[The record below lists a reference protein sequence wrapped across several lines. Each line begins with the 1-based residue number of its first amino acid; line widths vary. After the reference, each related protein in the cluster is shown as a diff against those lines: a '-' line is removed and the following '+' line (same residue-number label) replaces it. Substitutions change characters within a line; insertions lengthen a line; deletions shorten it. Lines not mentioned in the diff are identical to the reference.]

1 MWVWYLINYL
11 PDSWLVLYCVVKS
24 VPTFFVDRIKLVAI
38 PNVQFCLFECS
49 TIWSATTA
57 PNGSQTMTP
66 LNHALRKKL
75 SLGVRLVLPGPLTLH
90 PPDETTLCVSRVFVF
105 DYKIVSLVYRFEID
119 TALKRVNVFQTVFWC
134 TFSRRC
140 ILFGRITLELSLWG
154 GAVDGNT

>member
-1 MWVWYLINYL
+1 M
-11 PDSWLVLYCVVKS
+11 YCVVQS
-24 VPTFFVDRIKLVAI
+24 VPTFFADRIKLVAI

-75 SLGVRLVLPGPLTLH
+75 NLGVRLALPGPLTLH

-119 TALKRVNVFQTVFWC
+119 TALKRVNVFQREVVLVYVQSLC
-134 TFSRRC
+134 L
-140 ILFGRITLELSLWG
+140 LFERITL
-154 GAVDGNT
+154 

>member
-1 MWVWYLINYL
+1 MWVRFLINYL
-11 PDSWLVLYCVVKS
+11 PDSKLALYCAVKS
-24 VPTFFVDRIKLVAI
+24 VPIFCANRIKLVGI

-75 SLGVRLVLPGPLTLH
+75 NLGVRLPLSCPLTLH

-105 DYKIVSLVYRFEID
+105 DYKIVSLVYRFEMD
-119 TALKRVNVFQTVFWC
+119 TALKCVNMFQREV
-134 TFSRRC
+134 
-140 ILFGRITLELSLWG
+140 TLVS
-154 GAVDGNT
+154 VQSSM